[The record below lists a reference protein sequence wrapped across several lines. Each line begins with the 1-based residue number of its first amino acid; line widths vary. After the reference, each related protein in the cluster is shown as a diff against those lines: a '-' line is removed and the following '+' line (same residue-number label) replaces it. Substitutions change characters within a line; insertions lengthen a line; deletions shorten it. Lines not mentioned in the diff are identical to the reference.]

1 MHKITY
7 LISISFS
14 YLKSLVE
21 VEWSEQ
27 KSRPEVRKGQ
37 KEVEERGCK
46 EQERII
52 SGLKSLIDFSHC

>member
-1 MHKITY
+1 M
-7 LISISFS
+7 SFS

-37 KEVEERGCK
+37 KEKKWKK
-46 EQERII
+46 EKA
-52 SGLKSLIDFSHC
+52 KSRRELLVA